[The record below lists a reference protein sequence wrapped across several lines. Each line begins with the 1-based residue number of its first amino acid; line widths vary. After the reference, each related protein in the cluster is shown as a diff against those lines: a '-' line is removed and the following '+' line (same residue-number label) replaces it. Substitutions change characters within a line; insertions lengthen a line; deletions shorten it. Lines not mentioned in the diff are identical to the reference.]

1 MVMER
6 KGERVSAFEKF
17 NILFA
22 CLQINQRGCT
32 SAVEKG
38 FVGSSMKTTMEATKK
53 EWSDSL

>member
-1 MVMER
+1 MER